1 MVSSPLPSSIPA
13 PLDGPWIERWLGQP
27 RLARYVSSADGDRAL
42 GLALYEWNAQIS
54 AALQR
59 DLAHVEV
66 ALRNAYDQAA
76 TNWGGLGH
84 WLRDGHA
91 QVFKPAY
98 KSRSGHWV
106 DINRK
111 PRKQVARAIADVGG
125 LTAPPGK
132 VIAQLSF
139 GFWRYLSTSAH
150 EKALWVPFLH
160 QAFVPKTNRA
170 DVDKVLDRLHR
181 LRNRIAHHEHLLN
194 ADLPARCADIQTV
207 AAALSP
213 DLASYL
219 QTSTTTTF
227 LLSHRPRP

>member
-1 MVSSPLPSSIPA
+1 MVNPPLPPSIPV
-13 PLDGPWIERWLGQP
+13 PPDGPWIELWLGQP
-27 RLARYVSSADGDRAL
+27 RLARYVITAGGDRAL
-42 GLALYEWNAQIS
+42 ALALYEWNAQIS

-66 ALRNAYDQAA
+66 ALRNAYDLAA
-76 TNWGGLGH
+76 TNWGGQGH
-84 WLRDGHA
+84 WLRDGQA
-91 QVFKPAY
+91 QVFRPVCR
-98 KSRSGHWV
+98 SRSGHRV
-106 DINRK
+106 DLNRK
-111 PRKQVARAIADVGG
+111 PREQVAQAIADAGG
-125 LTAPPGK
+125 PTAPPGK

-160 QAFVPKTNRA
+160 RAFVPGTNRA

-194 ADLPARCADIQTV
+194 AGLPARCADIQTV

-219 QTSTTTTF
+219 QTSTTTIL
-227 LLSHRPRP
+227 LLSHRPTP